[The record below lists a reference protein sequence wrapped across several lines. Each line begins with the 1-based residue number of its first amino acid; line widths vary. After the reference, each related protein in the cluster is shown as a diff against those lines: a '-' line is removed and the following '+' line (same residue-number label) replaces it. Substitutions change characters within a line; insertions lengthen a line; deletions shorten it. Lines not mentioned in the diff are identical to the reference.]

1 MDPDFPFS
9 ESFGRASSRAEMV
22 RSAELVYRRLLKLA
36 PDTDVLP
43 WSVFQILYLNEDG
56 TEDKAQKR
64 SFGNLLQPDFNNNI
78 QLLSFV
84 QSCDTVYKKLR
95 YFRASVGNSSVIDHV
110 LESIIDGLFYFALSL
125 IVLDLLKL
133 NPWPL
138 LVSTSTLLVAGS
150 FAVGPSCA
158 KAVEVRTNSGAA
170 GRQKFVL
177 TKALCEF

>member
-1 MDPDFPFS
+1 
-9 ESFGRASSRAEMV
+9 MV